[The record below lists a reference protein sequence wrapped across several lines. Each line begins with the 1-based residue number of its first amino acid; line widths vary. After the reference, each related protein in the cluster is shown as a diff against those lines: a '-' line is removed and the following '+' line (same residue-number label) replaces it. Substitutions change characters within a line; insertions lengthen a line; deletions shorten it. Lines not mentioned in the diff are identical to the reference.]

1 MEIDWL
7 GNNYWWE
14 RAAGGFIISIH
25 KESTHVFFDTNFL
38 MALGQFTRFNLTYE
52 LDRVLPGHR
61 VSVVLSPIKGELE
74 KLLNEGSSKVRKEA
88 QIALTYAK
96 NNCQMWPVD
105 YTHKNVDFI
114 LLHYARKYKGIV
126 ATNDRLLKKIAR
138 KKGIK
143 TLFIRNQSY
152 LMIQ

>member
-1 MEIDWL
+1 MEINWL
-7 GNNYWWE
+7 GYNYWGE
-14 RAAGGFIISIH
+14 RAADGVIISIH
-25 KESTHVFFDTNFL
+25 KETLHIFFDTNFL
-38 MALGQFTRFNLTYE
+38 MALGQFTRFNLTFE

-74 KLLNEGSSKVRKEA
+74 KLLNEGSSKVQKEA

-114 LLHYARKYKGIV
+114 LLYYAQEYKGIV
-126 ATNDRLLKKIAR
+126 ATNDRQLKKIAR
-138 KKGIK
+138 KKSIK
-143 TLFIRNQSY
+143 TLYIRNQRY
-152 LMIQ
+152 LMLQ

>member
-1 MEIDWL
+1 MHI
-7 GNNYWWE
+7 
-14 RAAGGFIISIH
+14 
-25 KESTHVFFDTNFL
+25 FFDTNFL
-38 MALGQFTRFNLTYE
+38 MALGQFARFNLTFE

-61 VSVVLSPIKGELE
+61 VCVVLSPIIGELE

-114 LLHYARKYKGIV
+114 LLHYAQEYKGIV
-126 ATNDRLLKKIAR
+126 ASNDRMLKKIAR

-152 LMIQ
+152 LMMQ

>member
-1 MEIDWL
+1 MEINWL
-7 GNNYWWE
+7 GYNYWWE
-14 RAAGGFIISIH
+14 RATGGVIISISKKTSH
-25 KESTHVFFDTNFL
+25 IFFDTNFL
-38 MALGQFTRFNLTYE
+38 MALGQFTRFNITYE

-61 VSVVLSPIKGELE
+61 VGVVLNPIKGELE
-74 KLLNEGSSKVRKEA
+74 KLLDEGSPKVQKEA

-114 LLHYARKYKGIV
+114 LLYYAQEYKGIV
-126 ATNDRLLKKIAR
+126 ATNDRQLKRIAR

-143 TLFIRNQSY
+143 ILFIRNQSY
-152 LMIQ
+152 LMLQ

>member
-1 MEIDWL
+1 METDWL
-7 GNNYWWE
+7 GYNYWWE
-14 RAAGGFIISIH
+14 RAADGVIISIH
-25 KESTHVFFDTNFL
+25 KESMHIFFDTNFL
-38 MALGQFTRFNLTYE
+38 MALGQFARFNLTFE
-52 LDRVLPGHR
+52 LDRVLPGQR
-61 VSVVLSPIKGELE
+61 VCVVLSPIIGELE

-114 LLHYARKYKGIV
+114 LLHYAQEYKGIV

-152 LMIQ
+152 LMIL

>member
-1 MEIDWL
+1 MGYNFW
-7 GNNYWWE
+7 GE
-14 RAAGGFIISIH
+14 RAADGVIIAIH
-25 KESTHVFFDTNFL
+25 NDSLHIFFDTNFL
-38 MALGQFTRFNLTYE
+38 MALGQFERFNLTFE

-61 VSVVLSPIKGELE
+61 VSVVLSPIIKELE
-74 KLLNEGSSKVRKEA
+74 KLFTVGSPKVQKEA

-96 NNCQMWPVD
+96 NNCQMWSVD

-114 LLHYARKYKGIV
+114 LLFYAQKHKGIV

-143 TLFIRNQSY
+143 TLFIRSQRY
-152 LMIQ
+152 LMLQ